1 MIIIITIMIII
12 ISIIQAL
19 ACSWPFLFLIEHF
32 LHNQKHTN

>member
-1 MIIIITIMIII
+1 MIIIINIII
-12 ISIIQAL
+12 QEL